1 MSPWYFG
8 SRNTL
13 YFDMLC
19 QDSTE
24 HTFQIIFESDL
35 SSVAINSV
43 NSLKL
48 ERGNTDVDYMICED
62 LIFSCR
68 VYDDRMGWSGYSDSG
83 ESTGTRFLTI
93 SHDSPV
99 AKIILPDL
107 GSTYGGLL
115 SCPASGTF
123 LIEHLNSDE
132 NDCLV
137 KLDLY

>member
-1 MSPWYFG
+1 
-8 SRNTL
+8 
-13 YFDMLC
+13 MLC